1 MRSFL
6 RLLTAGLVFAGTA
19 ATASAQITAT
29 FYRTGLTSNINQVPP
44 SPTWGSPLT
53 NVFCTVQI
61 SRIYFHASDFQNLW
75 STAGCTGAPST
86 ATSFGA
92 RFTGTLDVA
101 TGGNKQLRYY
111 SDDGAMFFLNGTQ
124 RRNDWGPQT
133 ASWES
138 FTTNFNAGSNAFQFD
153 FYANNLTP
161 SAFKVELRDGV
172 TYGVVPEPSTYALM
186 ATGLVALA
194 GVARRRRSA

>member
-6 RLLTAGLVFAGTA
+6 RLLTAGAMLVGTA

-29 FYRTGLTSNINQVPP
+29 FYRTGLVDNINQVPP
-44 SPTWGSPLT
+44 TPSWGSPLT

-75 STAGCTGAPST
+75 RTAGCAGAPNS

-92 RFTGTLDVA
+92 RFTGTLEVA
-101 TGGNKQLRYY
+101 SAGSRAMQYY
-111 SDDGAMFFLNGTQ
+111 SDDGAMFFINGTT

-138 FTTNFNAGSNAFQFD
+138 FTTTLQAGANSFQFD

-161 SAFKVELRDGV
+161 SAFKVQLPNGV
-172 TYGVVPEPSTYALM
+172 NYGVVPEPSTYALM
-186 ATGLVALA
+186 ATGLLGLGA
-194 GVARRRRSA
+194 VARRRRAA